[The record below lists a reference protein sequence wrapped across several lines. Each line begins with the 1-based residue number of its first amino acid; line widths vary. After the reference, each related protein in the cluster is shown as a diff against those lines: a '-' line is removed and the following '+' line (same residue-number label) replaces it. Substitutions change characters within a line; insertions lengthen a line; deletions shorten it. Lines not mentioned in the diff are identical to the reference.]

1 MGRSRKRKPPPNQN
15 KRPQK
20 IKTNNDKGE
29 NGSHSLEEM
38 LAATSRRAQECG
50 GDGHCG
56 PWSIEYE
63 LKRVTG
69 QYVNVRDLAC
79 TTIEAHE
86 EQLASRPFLFDAAT
100 TGARNFTRSRRG
112 VVMDRMDVPRYTQGM
127 RATPTHNAEI
137 FTQMELCATA
147 HGLRRSVYVLT
158 EGDKGWRWVRYRGF
172 GTVTSYRD
180 DGQGGLETITDWGI
194 LADGCMNEIT
204 EEVPQRDDIAIVNI
218 DNIHFKAAPAVALP
232 SWTCWHC
239 TFVNKKPEFLAC
251 EVCHAPKHK
260 QHTQHT
266 QSTSNLHDDQ
276 GELPPFTTPKKS
288 KPRIPGGFKLI
299 TGNHLLRPTD
309 TGMASARPPPQDKR
323 SKTCSET
330 KRKNLGSRNLVRKP
344 KPTGTSQQHDPI
356 VLDERAKDLPSEE

>member
-50 GDGHCG
+50 GNGHCG

-63 LKRVTG
+63 LQRVTG
-69 QYVNVRDLAC
+69 QYVNVRALAC
-79 TTIEAHE
+79 STIEAHQ
-86 EQLASRPFLFDAAT
+86 EQLASRPFLFDAAN

-180 DGQGGLETITDWGI
+180 DGQGGVETITDWGI

-239 TFVNKKPEFLAC
+239 TFVNEKPEFLAC
-251 EVCHAPKHK
+251 EVCSSPKHK

-330 KRKNLGSRNLVRKP
+330 KRKNLGVRKP

-356 VLDERAKDLPSEE
+356 VLVDERAKDLPSEE